1 MSLVPSSISAYLVSQ
16 ARLTSSLCFFTGLD
30 VDWIAGLDSVLDWLT
45 GFLICSCHMTST
57 LPDVL
62 NLVTLCCYKLHFII
76 QENVH
81 ECQCTNYMD
90 EHVPKVMVS
99 SLHLLAVSK
108 QHVKED

>member
-1 MSLVPSSISAYLVSQ
+1 
-16 ARLTSSLCFFTGLD
+16 
-30 VDWIAGLDSVLDWLT
+30 
-45 GFLICSCHMTST
+45 MTST
-57 LPDVL
+57 LYRMCSLVTSPRAPPGVRGWGLGTRLPDVL